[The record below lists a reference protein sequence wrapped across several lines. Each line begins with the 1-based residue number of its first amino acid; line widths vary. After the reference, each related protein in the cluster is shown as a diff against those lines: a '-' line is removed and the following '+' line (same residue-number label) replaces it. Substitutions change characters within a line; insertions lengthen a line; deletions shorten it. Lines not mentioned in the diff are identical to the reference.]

1 MFLTASLLE
10 IGGNIVPKHSI
21 MRLIP
26 IHLCVFFFFGN
37 LLGISEFADLLVTML
52 INSPSVFSPRS
63 CL

>member
-10 IGGNIVPKHSI
+10 IGSIIVPMHSI

-26 IHLCVFFFFGN
+26 IHAFFFFFGN
-37 LLGISEFADLLVTML
+37 MLGISEFADLLVAV
-52 INSPSVFSPRS
+52 IIDSPSVFSLRS